1 MAYTLA
7 QLIVAGEI
15 GKVIQVFTEP
25 LFPGAPPYTLTGT
38 VTIAVLNKTTG
49 VSNSYSATI
58 GATQM
63 KDLAGNVIAQ
73 IGQWASFVTDN
84 LAFPTGGPYEMKM
97 TDVSGGQTII
107 SAYVGV
113 QVNP

>member
-1 MAYTLA
+1 MSYTLA

-15 GKVIQVFTEP
+15 GKAIQVFTLP

-38 VTIAVLNKTTG
+38 VTVEVLNKTTG
-49 VSNSYSATI
+49 ATQTYAATI
-58 GATQM
+58 GATVL

-73 IGQWASFVTDN
+73 IGQWASFLTDN
-84 LAFPTGGPYEMKM
+84 LAFPTGGPYELKLIDS
-97 TDVSGGQTII
+97 TGGQTII
-107 SAYVGV
+107 SAFVGV